1 LSGLITSTGE
11 VVTHTTEGTHTHRSV
26 SVPLTDGVSWGVVL
40 TPWITWISVCLAV
53 ANVFLTLM
61 IAFLRGRRCR
71 PKHEY
76 HAPTRNQQSMS

>member
-1 LSGLITSTGE
+1 TGE
-11 VVTHTTEGTHTHRSV
+11 VVTHTTEGAHTHRSV